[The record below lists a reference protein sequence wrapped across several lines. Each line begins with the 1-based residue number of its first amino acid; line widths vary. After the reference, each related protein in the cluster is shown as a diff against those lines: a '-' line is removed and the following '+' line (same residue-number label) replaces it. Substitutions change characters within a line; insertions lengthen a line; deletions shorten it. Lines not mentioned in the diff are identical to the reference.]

1 MIFYFSG
8 TGNSLHAAKIL
19 QEDENEKIVDIAKVQ
34 QKGKYGFPIR
44 KGEAVGLICPVYYSG
59 IPRIMLEF
67 IRHVKLKEDYGY
79 IYLVLTHG
87 GGPGGASYMAWRELR
102 KRGYHL
108 DAAFDVK
115 MPSNYI
121 FMGKDPDPL
130 EEDRRILDAEPVLE
144 AIREAVQRRETT
156 PLSFGPANKLAAWSM
171 YPLCEMY
178 MPVKKFYTD
187 DRCIGC
193 GVCASRCPEKCIEM
207 INGKPAWTKKRCIRC
222 MSCLR
227 CNAIQYGN
235 VIKNRRRYRYHT
247 VGDHADCS

>member
-8 TGNSLHAAKIL
+8 TGNSLHVAEAL
-19 QEDENEKIVDIAKVQ
+19 REDEKEKIVDIAKVQ
-34 QKGKYGFPIR
+34 QKGKYGFHIR
-44 KGEAVGLICPVYYSG
+44 KGEAVGLVCPVYYSG

-67 IRHVKLKEDYGY
+67 IRHVRLKDDYGY

-87 GGPGGASYMAWRELR
+87 GGPGGAAYMTWRELK
-102 KRGYHL
+102 KRGYHMS
-108 DAAFDVK
+108 ACFDIR
-115 MPSNYI
+115 MPRNYI
-121 FMGKDPDPL
+121 FIRDAMDPE
-130 EEDRRILDAEPVLE
+130 EEDQRIRDAEPVICD
-144 AIREAVQRRETT
+144 IREAVIRRETT
-156 PLSFGPANKLAAWSM
+156 PMTFGPGSRLCAWTM

-178 MPVKKFYTD
+178 MPVRKFYTD

-207 INGKPAWTKKRCIRC
+207 IDGRPVWTKKRCIRC

-235 VIKNRRRYRYHT
+235 VIKDRRRYRYHA
-247 VGDHADCS
+247 VGDHAGCS

>member
-8 TGNSLHAAKIL
+8 TGNSLHVAEVL
-19 QEDENEKIVDIAKVQ
+19 RQDETERIVDIAKVQ
-34 QKGKYGFPIR
+34 EKRKYGFPIR
-44 KGEAVGLICPVYYSG
+44 KGEAVGLVCPVYYSG

-67 IRHVKLKEDYGY
+67 IRHVKLKGDYEY

-87 GGPGGASYMAWRELR
+87 GGPGGAAYMTWRELK
-102 KRGYHL
+102 KRGYQL

-115 MPSNYI
+115 MPSNYVFI
-121 FMGKDPDPL
+121 GKDADPE
-130 EEDRRILDAEPVLE
+130 EEDRRIREAESVIRK
-144 AIREAVQRRETT
+144 IRESVLSRETT
-156 PLSFGPANKLAAWSM
+156 PMEFSLGSKASAWSM

-178 MPVKKFYTD
+178 MPVKKFYAD

-207 INGKPAWTKKRCIRC
+207 IDGTPVWTKKRCIRC
-222 MSCLR
+222 MSCVR

-235 VIKNRRRYRYHT
+235 VIKNRRRYRYHNI
-247 VGDHADCS
+247 